1 VWFQQASIISDDD
14 KSNYIIAAAN
24 DDIVKMLREKKVQ
37 LNRPLTVDEYED
49 VIMTK
54 YWRWKSKS
62 CQIEKVEPN
71 ESVDYININLD
82 LYDQLEYEDK
92 DAILVI
98 NYENML
104 RPRNHIDERVAMA
117 EVDTL
122 MKACNLTY
130 RYERILQDSYPS
142 VLRHRNRT
150 NRFIVSE
157 YSNIEV
163 NANMNNGLHWYNHI
177 STDKPSLNYNS
188 SYNHNSSK
196 ITFNRDRTNPINR
209 NSTKINNSYTHNSG
223 KIIWIT
229 IKRWMTLLT
238 KCNKYR

>member
-1 VWFQQASIISDDD
+1 MSINNSSCSSICGHGFLNVDIKTLLRIASIISDDD

-24 DDIVKMLREKKVQ
+24 DDIVKMLREKKIQ
-37 LNRPLTVDEYED
+37 LNRPLTVDD
-49 VIMTK
+49 
-54 YWRWKSKS
+54 

-163 NANMNNGLHWYNHI
+163 NANMNN
-177 STDKPSLNYNS
+177 DKPSLNYNS

-209 NSTKINNSYTHNSG
+209 NSTKINNSYTHNSELE
-223 KIIWIT
+223 KLKQNPDLSII
-229 IKRWMTLLT
+229 
-238 KCNKYR
+238 